1 MKLFYWLL
9 AMPLAVVTVLFAVSN
24 MVVVDIRLWP
34 LPGQQPVWLF
44 IVGLVPL
51 VVGFLAG
58 GTVSW
63 LGAGR
68 TRGRARAAERA
79 VRARDLEI
87 EDLRARIKNA
97 ERQAAARKTDPPEQA
112 GLPVPLDAQ
121 SG

>member
-9 AMPLAVVTVLFAVSN
+9 AVPLAVVTVLFAVSN

-87 EDLRARIKNA
+87 EDLRARTKEA
-97 ERQAAARKTDPPEQA
+97 ERKAAVRKTEPPEQA

>member
-9 AMPLAVVTVLFAVSN
+9 AGPLVVVAVLFAVSN
-24 MVVVDIRLWP
+24 MATVELGLWP
-34 LPGQQPVWLF
+34 LPFHVRAPVYLVALGGLLAGF
-44 IVGLVPL
+44 I
-51 VVGFLAG
+51 AG

-87 EDLRARIKNA
+87 EDLRTRTKEA
-97 ERQAAARKTDPPEQA
+97 ERKAAVRRTDPPEQA